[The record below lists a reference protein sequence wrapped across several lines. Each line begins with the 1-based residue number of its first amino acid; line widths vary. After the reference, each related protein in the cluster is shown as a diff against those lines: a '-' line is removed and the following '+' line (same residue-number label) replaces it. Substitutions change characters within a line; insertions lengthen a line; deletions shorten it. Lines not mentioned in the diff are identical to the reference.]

1 MSFTILSVLFLAFV
15 LAAIFG
21 VIYKRNGLKAAL
33 ITTGV
38 SLVIFS
44 VLYVAMLMAIVN
56 SMD

>member
-1 MSFTILSVLFLAFV
+1 MSFTVLSALFLVFV

-21 VIYKRNGLKAAL
+21 VIYKRNGLKTAL

-44 VLYVAMLMAIVN
+44 VLYVAIVMVIVN
-56 SMD
+56 AMD